1 MVLIGEEMIVIK
13 IATPNAGE
21 IFNNVQHGIIDTVQA
36 IIGANADGD
45 IVTLDAK
52 TAKSLCVMLETL
64 RASLVD
70 AETVQAA
77 MEVVRQVMPSRD
89 SEGDQE

>member
-21 IFNNVQHGIIDTVQA
+21 IFNKIQHGIIDTVQA
-36 IIGANADGD
+36 IIGASADGD
-45 IVTLDAK
+45 TVTLDAK

-77 MEVVRQVMPSRD
+77 MEVARQVMPPRD
-89 SEGDQE
+89 SEGDQG